1 MPPDNIAEKCQQFNI
16 SLPILLA
23 KARRRDITDEAVFAA
38 IQQAASRAEL
48 IRALK
53 QAGLSLIDLAD
64 GVGQSRETVRKIVGT
79 GAPRAAE
86 IARPKPTRTI
96 EEIRRDIWQ
105 AAMHDPSW
113 WLNDSLSRDKIIAY
127 LKSCHYPASQ
137 IKRGLPR
144 LIWRPKAEIILMVAF
159 GLPPEQHRQWI
170 NERLAEGLS
179 YTDIL
184 KRINSKIT
192 LHLSLPTFLR
202 YCRLV
207 QADERRSG
215 PYSKQKLTVR
225 TTPEASLPG

>member
-16 SLPILLA
+16 SLPVLLT
-23 KARRRDITDEAVFAA
+23 KAQRRDITDEEVFAA

-86 IARPKPTRTI
+86 IARPKPTQTI
-96 EEIRRDIWQ
+96 EEIRRHIWQ

-137 IKRGLPR
+137 IKRGLPS
-144 LIWRPKAEIILMVAF
+144 LIWRPKAEIILMIAF

-184 KRINSKIT
+184 KLINSKIE

-202 YCRLV
+202 YCRRV
-207 QADERRSG
+207 KADERRSG
-215 PYSKQKLTVR
+215 PYSKQKLAAR
-225 TTPEASLPG
+225 TPEVSLHR